1 MYYGRYLNC
10 VRRGV
15 IQLTKSAIVTARIPV
30 ELKEKIKYLD
40 INVTEVIREALM
52 NAVEKKE
59 IINGPTK
66 MEYRNI
72 GGLKEPS
79 PPFPEELRGLPPTE
93 IRELYR
99 RNKLSPET
107 RKFWDKYEKDLKEL
121 LEKSE
126 RDEGKRT

>member
-1 MYYGRYLNC
+1 
-10 VRRGV
+10 
-15 IQLTKSAIVTARIPV
+15 
-30 ELKEKIKYLD
+30 LKEKIKYLD
-40 INVTEVIREALM
+40 INVTEVIREALRE
-52 NAVEKKE
+52 AVEKKE

-66 MEYRNI
+66 MEYRTI

-79 PPFPEELRGLPPTE
+79 PPFPEELRSLPPTE

-99 RNKLSPET
+99 ENKLSPET